1 MTREIILD
9 TETTGLDP
17 QNGDRI
23 IEIAAVELID
33 GSLSK
38 STFHQY
44 INPERDIPDSAF
56 RVHGISAEMVAD
68 KPKFSE
74 IAETFLNFIGDDP
87 IVAHNAEFDVRFI
100 NAEMARI
107 ARPALSGDRIVDTL
121 ALARK
126 KHPGAPNSL
135 DALCARY
142 GVDRSR
148 RVKHG
153 ALIDAEI
160 LAEVYIELTG
170 GRQTSLSL
178 QSRREIRKIVM
189 TDGLVARLTAV
200 GPLLTP
206 SEAADHE
213 RFMESLGAGAFW
225 RRYAFHE
232 AGAKHNDE
240 LAPQAPENDK
250 NL

>member
-1 MTREIILD
+1 MRQIILD

-17 QNGDRI
+17 HNGDRI
-23 IEIAAVELID
+23 IEIAAVELVN
-33 GSLSK
+33 GSQSK
-38 STFHQY
+38 NTFHHY

-68 KPKFSE
+68 KPKFGD
-74 IAETFLNFIGDDP
+74 IADLFMRFVGDDP
-87 IVAHNAEFDVRFI
+87 IIAHNAEFDVRFI
-100 NAEMARI
+100 NAELARLE
-107 ARPALSGDRIVDTL
+107 RPPLSGDRIVDTL

-126 KHPGAPNSL
+126 KHPGASNSL

-160 LAEVYIELTG
+160 LAEVYIELSG

-178 QSRREIRKIVM
+178 QSRREIRKIVL
-189 TDGLVARLTAV
+189 TNGLAARGAEV
-200 GPLLTP
+200 GSLLTP
-206 SEAADHE
+206 DEAAAHE
-213 RFMESLGAGAFW
+213 QLVGSLGAAAFW
-225 RRYAFHE
+225 RRYEPA
-232 AGAKHNDE
+232 
-240 LAPQAPENDK
+240 
-250 NL
+250 